1 MVTIVVIV
9 VTLSLKPVFYNGF
22 LLLGVNKLGV
32 KKFQV
37 KIGLNNEISITMFK
51 KLRFQEV
58 RLSHV
63 RDRG

>member
-1 MVTIVVIV
+1 MPG
-9 VTLSLKPVFYNGF
+9 LEPVFNDVF
-22 LLLGVNKLGV
+22 LLSGVNKLGV
-32 KKFQV
+32 KKFQA